1 MLLNLYIL
9 KRFFLFV
16 LLIFSLSGLLNAQD
30 LSKKSEHEFT
40 VYVMPTMYPLD
51 WSGPANLYKSM
62 KSCYLKTITL
72 PDNYLLGH
80 VAVGLTSSLLEKE
93 LFIAQTSSSLQ
104 EKLDLIMKQ
113 KVGFGILG
121 APMQGR
127 IETHDELARKL
138 DVYAHRNK
146 LAFIRFKINELA
158 ARRMLTFIKN
168 YSSKINKTNS
178 ASDFYGGAFW
188 PLYHKEGAGCSA
200 FGMAMLDLVGILPP
214 ESKEW
219 YVDVKI
225 PMKIVGG
232 EYNNGKKVRVKTIK
246 RTEKWFRND
255 GVANVDYVR
264 HLLYEPSIMFDWILE
279 RRAMSDSI
287 YKPFNDGNVPG
298 LIVDMT
304 HVVPDTAKPIF
315 TERISPN
322 IFVEKYME
330 KINAAE

>member
-1 MLLNLYIL
+1 MFSNLYFL
-9 KRFFLFV
+9 KRNVLFFFLV
-16 LLIFSLSGLLNAQD
+16 FSLFYSLNAQN
-30 LSKKSEHEFT
+30 LNNKSEHEFT
-40 VYVMPTMYPLD
+40 IYVMPTMYPLD
-51 WSGPANLYKSM
+51 WSGPSDLYRSM
-62 KSCYLKTITL
+62 KSCYLKTIAL

-80 VAVGLTSSLLEKE
+80 VAVGLNSTLLEKE
-93 LFIAQTSSSLQ
+93 LLIAQSSGSLQ

-127 IETHDELARKL
+127 LETTAELAHKL
-138 DVYAHRNK
+138 GVYARRNK

-158 ARRMLTFIKN
+158 ARRMLTFIKQ
-168 YSSKINKTNS
+168 YSSKINKTYS

-188 PLYHKEGAGCSA
+188 PLYHNEGAGCSA
-200 FGMAMLDLVGILPP
+200 FGMALLDVAGILPP
-214 ESKEW
+214 ESKDW

-232 EYNNGKKVRVKTIK
+232 EYNNGKKIRVKTIK
-246 RTEKWFRND
+246 RTDKWFRND

-279 RRAMSDSI
+279 RREMTDSI
-287 YKPFNDGNVPG
+287 YKPFDDGTVPG

-304 HVVPDTAKPIF
+304 HVVPDTTKPIF
-315 TERISPN
+315 TERITPN